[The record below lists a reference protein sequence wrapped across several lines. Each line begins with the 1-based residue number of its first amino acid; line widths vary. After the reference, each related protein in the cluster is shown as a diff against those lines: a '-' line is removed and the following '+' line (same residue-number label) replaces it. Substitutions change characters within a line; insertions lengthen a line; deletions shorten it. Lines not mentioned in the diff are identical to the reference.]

1 MTETISIPLWQY
13 LLLCLTALLVIIR
26 VVVFPLW
33 ASFWSAR
40 TRNIVE
46 EDNPFL
52 QLHLSPFTLSRRRV
66 LADRLAND
74 PQIEPRVRQI
84 AAERG
89 ESLEKTR
96 REAWR
101 IAWDIVPAFNPYFYF
116 RIGYRMARRGLRSL
130 YYPRIGFV
138 DEESMAGVGD
148 EAAALF
154 LINHRSNMD
163 YVIANYLT
171 ACRTMLSFGVGE
183 WSRIWPIQ
191 PLMRMAGGYFVRR
204 DSDDPLYRMLL
215 KRYVQMAT
223 AARVPHAIF
232 VEGQLSR
239 DGSVGPARLGLLSY
253 VTEHYDPAASPDL
266 VFMPIGINYDHV
278 VEDQNMLRYSTEH
291 FRAKGP
297 LFILG
302 NGIGFVARVLWELL
316 LRRRSHGYA
325 CANFGTPVYF
335 SKWLAHNGV
344 HWPDLNR
351 AQRYQWI
358 EKLGAE
364 MIETISALV
373 PATPVPVLC
382 RVWFHDP
389 IMKLSADELRFRFHA
404 LCALLERGNCHLVL
418 VQDNRNMTLEHALN
432 HCLRR
437 GILRE
442 SDDGEYEI
450 NLEMLPLA
458 NYYANSL
465 SQFLNE

>member
-1 MTETISIPLWQY
+1 MTETISIPLWLY
-13 LLLCLTALLVIIR
+13 FLLWLAALLVFAR
-26 VVVFPLW
+26 LVLFPLW
-33 ASFWSAR
+33 AGFWSAR
-40 TRNIVE
+40 THNVIE
-46 EDNPFL
+46 AINPFL
-52 QLHLSPFTLSRRRV
+52 QLHLSPFTLSSRRV

-74 PQIEPRVRQI
+74 PHIEQQLLQI
-84 AAERG
+84 AARRG
-89 ESLEKTR
+89 LSREKFQ
-96 REAWR
+96 REVWR

-116 RIGYRMARRGLRSL
+116 RIGYRMARSGLRSL

-148 EAAALF
+148 DVATLF

-204 DSDDPLYRMLL
+204 DSKDPLYRLLL
-215 KRYVQMAT
+215 KRYVQLAT
-223 AARVPHAIF
+223 EARVPHAIF

-253 VTEHYDPAASPDL
+253 VTEHYDPATSPDL

-278 VEDQNMLRYSTEH
+278 VEDRNMLRYASEH

-297 LFILG
+297 LFILRSG
-302 NGIGFVARVLWELL
+302 VAFVARVIWEWM

-325 CANFGTPVYF
+325 CANFGVPVYF
-335 SKWLAHNGV
+335 SEWLQLNGV
-344 HWPDLNR
+344 DWPDLDR
-351 AQRYQWI
+351 AQRYRWI

-373 PATPVPVLC
+373 PATPVPMLC

-389 IMKLSADELRFRFHA
+389 VMKLPADELRVRFHA
-404 LCALLERGNCHLVL
+404 ICASLEQAGCHLVL
-418 VQDNRNMTLEHALN
+418 VQDSRNLTLEHALN

-437 GILRE
+437 GILRKTR
-442 SDDGEYEI
+442 DDEYEI
-450 NLEMLPLA
+450 SLEMLPLA

-465 SQFLNE
+465 SQFLQE

>member
-13 LLLCLTALLVIIR
+13 LVLCLTALLVFIR
-26 VVVFPLW
+26 LVVFPLW

-46 EDNPFL
+46 EVNPFL
-52 QLHLSPFTLSRRRV
+52 QLNLSPFTLSRRRV

-74 PQIEPRVRQI
+74 PQIESQVQQI
-84 AAERG
+84 AAQRG

-96 REAWR
+96 REVWR

-116 RIGYRMARRGLRSL
+116 RIGYRLARSGLRSL

-148 EAAALF
+148 EVATLF

-204 DSDDPLYRMLL
+204 DSEDPLYRLLL

-239 DGSVGPARLGLLSY
+239 DGGVGPARLGLLSY
-253 VTEHYDPAASPDL
+253 VTENYDPETSPDL

-297 LFILG
+297 LFILR
-302 NGIGFVARVLWELL
+302 NGIVFVARVMWELL
-316 LRRRSHGYA
+316 RRRRSHGYA
-325 CANFGTPVYF
+325 CANFGNPVYF
-335 SKWLAHNGV
+335 SKWLTHNGV

-364 MIETISALV
+364 MIDAIASLV

-389 IMKLSADELRFRFHA
+389 IMKLSADELRVRFHA
-404 LCALLERGNCHLVL
+404 LCALLEQGRCHLVL
-418 VQDNRNMTLEHALN
+418 VQDNRNLTLEHALN

-437 GILRE
+437 GIIRE

-465 SQFLNE
+465 SQFLDE

>member
-1 MTETISIPLWQY
+1 
-13 LLLCLTALLVIIR
+13 

-46 EDNPFL
+46 EVNPFL
-52 QLHLSPFTLSRRRV
+52 QLNLSPFTLSRRRV

-74 PQIEPRVRQI
+74 PQIESQVQQI
-84 AAERG
+84 AAQRG

-96 REAWR
+96 REVWR

-116 RIGYRMARRGLRSL
+116 RIGYRLARSGLRSL

-148 EAAALF
+148 EVSTLF

-204 DSDDPLYRMLL
+204 DSDDPLYRLLL

-223 AARVPHAIF
+223 AAQVPHAIF

-253 VTEHYDPAASPDL
+253 VTEHYDPETAPDL

-278 VEDQNMLRYSTEH
+278 VEDENMLRYSTEH

-297 LFILG
+297 LFILR
-302 NGIGFVARVLWELL
+302 NGIAFVARVMWELL
-316 LRRRSHGYA
+316 RRRRSHGYA
-325 CANFGTPVYF
+325 CANFGNPVYF

-364 MIETISALV
+364 MIDSIAALV

-389 IMKLSADELRFRFHA
+389 IMKLSADELRVRFHA
-404 LCALLERGNCHLVL
+404 LCASLEQGQCHLVL
-418 VQDNRNMTLEHALN
+418 VQDNRNLTL
-432 HCLRR
+432 
-437 GILRE
+437 
-442 SDDGEYEI
+442 
-450 NLEMLPLA
+450 
-458 NYYANSL
+458 
-465 SQFLNE
+465 

>member
-13 LLLCLTALLVIIR
+13 LVLCLTALLVIIH

-33 ASFWSAR
+33 ARFWNAR
-40 TRNIVE
+40 RRGIVE
-46 EDNPFL
+46 EVNPFL

-74 PQIEPRVRQI
+74 LQIEPRVRQI

-96 REAWR
+96 REVWR

-116 RIGYRMARRGLRSL
+116 RIGYRMARSGLRSL

-138 DEESMAGVGD
+138 DEESMVGVGD
-148 EAAALF
+148 EVATLF

-232 VEGQLSR
+232 IEGQLSR

-253 VTEHYDPAASPDL
+253 VTEHYDPATSPDL
-266 VFMPIGINYDHV
+266 VFMPIGTNYDHV
-278 VEDQNMLRYSTEH
+278 IEDQNMLRHDSEH

-297 LFILG
+297 LFILT
-302 NGIGFVARVLWELL
+302 NGIGFVARVLWEWL

-325 CANFGTPVYF
+325 CANFGIPVYF
-335 SKWLAHNGV
+335 SEWLARNEIQ
-344 HWPDLNR
+344 WPDLNR
-351 AQRYQWI
+351 AQRYRWI

-364 MIETISALV
+364 MIDTISDLV

-389 IMKLSADELRFRFHA
+389 IMKLSAEELRVRFHA
-404 LCALLERGNCHLVL
+404 LCASLEQAGCHLVL
-418 VQDNRNMTLEHALN
+418 VQDNRNQTLEHALN
-432 HCLRR
+432 LCLRR
-437 GILRE
+437 RILRQ
-442 SDDGEYEI
+442 SSDGEYEI
-450 NLEMLPLA
+450 NLDKLPLA